1 MTTNV
6 RELPN
11 VEKDVPQVRN
21 SALTIA
27 GKINQVLADT
37 LSLYLKT
44 KNFHW
49 HVSGPHFR
57 DYHLMLDEQASDILG
72 IIDPL
77 AERIRATGSTTIRS
91 LGQAA
96 RLSTIAENE
105 AEDVAAD
112 AMLAELMEDNNALA
126 TSMRQAHK
134 LCDEL
139 EDHSTASL
147 LDGYIDAAEKRSW
160 FLRETARPR

>member
-1 MTTNV
+1 MMTNV
-6 RELPN
+6 KELPN
-11 VEKDVPQVRN
+11 GEQDVPQVRS
-21 SALTIA
+21 SALTLA

-37 LSLYLKT
+37 LSHYLKT

-49 HVSGPHFR
+49 HVSGLHFR
-57 DYHLMLDEQASDILG
+57 DYHLMLDEQASDILD
-72 IIDPL
+72 IVDPL
-77 AERIRATGSTTIRS
+77 AERVRSTGSTTIRS

-96 RLSTIAENE
+96 RLSTIADNE

-126 TSMRQAHK
+126 ASMRQAHK
-134 LCDEL
+134 LCEEL
-139 EDHSTASL
+139 EDIATASL

-160 FLRETARPR
+160 FLR

>member
-1 MTTNV
+1 MTTNIK
-6 RELPN
+6 ELPN
-11 VEKDVPQVRN
+11 GEQDLPQVRN
-21 SALTIA
+21 SALTLA
-27 GKINQVLADT
+27 GRVNQVLADS
-37 LSLYLKT
+37 LSLYVKT

-57 DYHLMLDEQASDILG
+57 DYHLMLDEQASEILE

-77 AERIRATGSTTIRS
+77 AERVRATGSTTIRS

-96 RLSTIAENE
+96 RLSTIAGNE

-126 TSMRQAHK
+126 TSMRQVHK

-139 EDHSTASL
+139 EDIATASL
-147 LDGYIDAAEKRSW
+147 LDGYIAAAEKRSW
-160 FLRETARPR
+160 FLRQAERPR

>member
-1 MTTNV
+1 MMTNV
-6 RELPN
+6 KEPPN
-11 VEKDVPQVRN
+11 GEQDVPQVRN
-21 SALTIA
+21 SALTLA

-57 DYHLMLDEQASDILG
+57 DYHLMLDEQASDILD
-72 IIDPL
+72 IVDPL
-77 AERIRATGSTTIRS
+77 AERVRATGSTTIRS

-96 RLSTIAENE
+96 RLSTIADNE

-112 AMLAELMEDNNALA
+112 AMLTELMEDNNALA

-139 EDHSTASL
+139 EDIATASL

-160 FLRETARPR
+160 FLRQASRPR

>member
-6 RELPN
+6 KELPN
-11 VEKDVPQVRN
+11 GEQDVRQERN
-21 SALTIA
+21 SATTLA
-27 GKINQVLADT
+27 GRINQVLADT

-57 DYHLMLDEQASDILG
+57 DYHLMLDEQACDILG

-77 AERIRATGSTTIRS
+77 AERVRATGSTTIRS

-96 RLSTIAENE
+96 RLSTIADNE
-105 AEDVAAD
+105 AKDVAAD

-126 TSMRQAHK
+126 TSMRKVHK
-134 LCDEL
+134 LCGEL
-139 EDHSTASL
+139 EDIATASL
-147 LDGYIDAAEKRSW
+147 LDGYIAAAEKRSW
-160 FLRETARPR
+160 ILRQAARPR

>member
-6 RELPN
+6 KELPN
-11 VEKDVPQVRN
+11 SEQVAQQVRN
-21 SALTIA
+21 SALTHA
-27 GKINQVLADT
+27 GNINQVLADA

-57 DYHLMLDEQASDILG
+57 DYHLVLDEQASDILD

-77 AERIRATGSTTIRS
+77 AERVRATGSTTIRS
-91 LGQAA
+91 LGEAA
-96 RLSTIAENE
+96 RLSTITDND

-112 AMLAELMEDNNALA
+112 AMLAKLMEDNNALA
-126 TSMRQAHK
+126 ASMRQAHK
-134 LCDEL
+134 LCDGL
-139 EDHSTASL
+139 EDLATARL
-147 LDGYIDAAEKRSW
+147 LDGYIDAAEKRAW
-160 FLRETARPR
+160 FLRETSRSR

>member
-6 RELPN
+6 KELPN
-11 VEKDVPQVRN
+11 GEQDAPQVRN
-21 SALTIA
+21 SALTLA
-27 GKINQVLADT
+27 GKINQVLADA

-57 DYHLMLDEQASDILG
+57 DYHLMLDEQASDILD

-77 AERIRATGSTTIRS
+77 AERVRATGSTTIRS
-91 LGQAA
+91 LGEAA
-96 RLSTIAENE
+96 RLSTITDNE

-112 AMLAELMEDNNALA
+112 AMLHELLEDNNALA
-126 TSMRQAHK
+126 SSMRQAHK
-134 LCDEL
+134 LCGEL
-139 EDHSTASL
+139 EDLATASL
-147 LDGYIDAAEKRSW
+147 LDGYIDAAEKRAW
-160 FLRETARPR
+160 FLRETSRS

>member
-1 MTTNV
+1 MMTNV
-6 RELPN
+6 KEPPN
-11 VEKDVPQVRN
+11 GEQDVPQVRN
-21 SALTIA
+21 SALTLA

-57 DYHLMLDEQASDILG
+57 DYHLMLDEQASDILD
-72 IIDPL
+72 IVDPL
-77 AERIRATGSTTIRS
+77 AERVRATGSTTIRS

-96 RLSTIAENE
+96 RLSTIADNE

-112 AMLAELMEDNNALA
+112 AMLTELMEDNNALA

-139 EDHSTASL
+139 EDIATASL

-160 FLRETARPR
+160 ILRQASRPR